1 MYNREVMD
9 YLWWNV
15 NPYLQ
20 ERRFEVRYFVIDTFT
35 RDIFSGNSAGVCF
48 VDESIDS
55 KTMQNIAFENNLA
68 ETAFIR
74 KNGDDFDLR
83 WFTPGTEID
92 LCGHAT
98 LASAFVIS
106 QFIDSSIEI
115 MKFHTLSGILTVVKR
130 EDLFEMDF
138 PSRKPIQKVVTSLM
152 DQALGVPVLEAHLA
166 RDMLL
171 LVEDEKT
178 VTAIQPNLE
187 YIKQIPDAFGVIV
200 TARGNEVDFVSRFF
214 APNAGIP
221 EDPVTGSSHS
231 TLIPFW
237 SERLHKTKM
246 VAKQLSKRGGT
257 LYCEDCKERVKI
269 SGYAVLYLSVEI
281 HI

>member
-1 MYNREVMD
+1 M
-9 YLWWNV
+9 
-15 NPYLQ
+15 
-20 ERRFEVRYFVIDTFT
+20 RYFVVDTFT
-35 RDIFSGNSAGVCF
+35 KNLFAGNPAGVCL
-48 VDESIDS
+48 IDGDIDA
-55 KTMQNIAFENNLA
+55 KTMQSIAFENNLA

-83 WFTPGTEID
+83 WFTPNTEVD

-98 LASAFVIS
+98 LASAFVLS
-106 QFIDSSIEI
+106 QFIDSSIET
-115 MKFHTLSGILTVVKR
+115 MKFHTKSGILSVTKKG
-130 EDLFEMDF
+130 DLFEMDF
-138 PSRKPIQKVVTSLM
+138 PSRKPIQKAVTPLM
-152 DQALGVPVLEAHLA
+152 SQALGALVLEAHLA

-171 LVEDEKT
+171 LVENEKT
-178 VTAIQPNLE
+178 VSEMQPNME
-187 YIKQIPDAFGVIV
+187 YLKQIPDAFGAIV
-200 TARGNEVDFVSRFF
+200 TAKGDEVDFVSRFF
-214 APNAGIP
+214 APNAGVP

-269 SGYAVLYLSVEI
+269 SGHAILYLSGEI
-281 HI
+281 CI

>member
-1 MYNREVMD
+1 V
-9 YLWWNV
+9 V
-15 NPYLQ
+15 NAYLQ
-20 ERRFEVRYFVIDTFT
+20 TRRFEVRYFVVDTFT
-35 RDIFSGNSAGVCF
+35 KDVFSGNSAGVCL
-48 VDESIDS
+48 VDETIDS

-74 KNGDDFDLR
+74 KDGDDFDLR
-83 WFTPGTEID
+83 WFTPETEID

-115 MKFHTLSGILTVVKR
+115 MKFHTLSGILPVVKKG
-130 EDLFEMDF
+130 DLFEMDF
-138 PSRKPIQKVVTSLM
+138 PSRKPTQKTVTPSM
-152 DQALGVPVLEAHLA
+152 EQALGVPVLEAHLA

-171 LVEDEKT
+171 LVENEKI
-178 VTAIQPNLE
+178 VTTIHPNLE
-187 YIKQIPDAFGVIV
+187 CISQIPDAFGVIV
-200 TARGNEVDFVSRFF
+200 TAKGNEVDFVSRFF

-237 SERLHKTKM
+237 AERLHKTKM

-257 LYCEDCKERVKI
+257 LYCEHCGERVKI
-269 SGYAVLYLSVEI
+269 SGYAVLYLSGEI
-281 HI
+281 HV

>member
-1 MYNREVMD
+1 M
-9 YLWWNV
+9 
-15 NPYLQ
+15 
-20 ERRFEVRYFVIDTFT
+20 RYFVIDTFT
-35 RDIFSGNSAGVCF
+35 RNVFAGNPAGVCL
-48 VDESIDS
+48 VDKPIDS

-74 KNGDDFDLR
+74 KKGDDFDLR
-83 WFTPGTEID
+83 WFTPETEID

-106 QFIDSSIEI
+106 QFFDSSIEI
-115 MKFHTLSGILTVVKR
+115 MRFHTRSGMLPVTKKG
-130 EDLFEMDF
+130 DLFEMDF
-138 PSRKPIQKVVTSLM
+138 PSRKAIQKAVTPFM
-152 DQALGVPVLEAHLA
+152 EQALGAPVLEAHLA

-187 YIKQIPDAFGVIV
+187 CIKQIPDAFGVIV
-200 TARGNEVDFVSRFF
+200 TAKGDKVDFVSRFF

-237 SERLHKTKM
+237 SERLDKTKM

-257 LYCEDCKERVKI
+257 LYCEHCEERVKI
-269 SGYAVLYLSVEI
+269 SGYAVLYLSGEI
-281 HI
+281 HV